1 MAERLHRKNP
11 KSAIRNPKSTMIYT
25 LLTLMLI
32 IILLSLSAFF
42 SGAEIG
48 VISANRIRLKHLA
61 EAGLPRAQMMEGLYR
76 YYPQLI
82 VTLLVGANIAEVT
95 ITVTAASLFERYQ
108 GITAVVVTGV
118 ILIFGE
124 IIPKSL
130 FRRHAIKLVLLLVR
144 PIRVSYFLL
153 YPAVGLLGR
162 LLKIAERGEVETPY
176 LTREELKFLIEEGG
190 REGVLEEEEEM
201 LTGAFEL
208 STTRVKEVMTPRVDM
223 VSFEAEADMNKILQ
237 VISERNH
244 SRIPVYGDDIDDV
257 LGIFYTKD
265 LLNFWGEDPSE
276 VRAIEFIRIPY
287 FVPESKP
294 IGELLREFQEKR
306 IHIAIVVD
314 EYGGTAGL
322 VTLEDLLEELVG
334 EIEDEYVH
342 DEEWG
347 LKVVDESTYEVDAR
361 VSIDQLSEEL
371 DLDLPEEDYETVGGF
386 ILHHLGRIPQSGET
400 INIGELSFHILDA
413 DEKSILKVKI
423 ISGKKAANT
432 SREM

>member
-1 MAERLHRKNP
+1 
-11 KSAIRNPKSTMIYT
+11 MIYT
-25 LLTLMLI
+25 ILALMLI
-32 IILLSLSAFF
+32 MVAFGLSAFF

-48 VISANRIRLKHLA
+48 LISANRVRIKHLA
-61 EAGLPRAQMMEGLYR
+61 ETGVGRAQIMEGLYR

-82 VTLLVGANIAEVT
+82 VAFLVGNNIANVT
-95 ITVTAASLFERYQ
+95 IAATAASFFERYQ
-108 GITAVVVTGV
+108 SITAVIVTGF

-130 FRRHAIKLVLLLVR
+130 FRRHATKLVLLLAW
-144 PIRVSYFLL
+144 PIKASYFLL
-153 YPAVGLLGR
+153 YPLVGLFCR
-162 LLKIAERGEVETPY
+162 LLNISEREETSY

-190 REGVLEEEEEM
+190 RKGVLEEEEEM

-223 VSFEAEADMNKILQ
+223 VSLKAESDMNEILQ
-237 VISERNH
+237 VISEHNH
-244 SRIPVYGDDIDDV
+244 SRIPVCGEDIDDV
-257 LGIFYTKD
+257 LGILYTKD
-265 LLNFWGEDPSE
+265 LLNFWGEEPSE
-276 VRAIEFIRIPY
+276 VRAIEFNRIPY

-294 IGELLREFQEKR
+294 VGKLLREFQEKR
-306 IHIAIVVD
+306 THVAIVVD

-342 DEEWG
+342 GDEVE
-347 LKVVDESTYEVDAR
+347 LKVIDESTYEADAR

-371 DLDLPEEDYETVGGF
+371 NLDLPEDDYETVGGF
-386 ILHHLGRIPQSGET
+386 ILHHLGRIPHSGE
-400 INIGELSFHILDA
+400 IIEIGELGFHILDA

-423 ISGKKAANT
+423 IKQ
-432 SREM
+432 

>member
-1 MAERLHRKNP
+1 
-11 KSAIRNPKSTMIYT
+11 
-25 LLTLMLI
+25 MLI
-32 IILLSLSAFF
+32 IISLSLSAFF
-42 SGAEIG
+42 SGVEIG
-48 VISANRIRLKHLA
+48 VISANRIRFKHLA
-61 EAGLPRAQMMEGLYR
+61 ETGLSRAQIMEDLYR
-76 YYPQLI
+76 FYPQLI
-82 VTLLVGANIAEVT
+82 VTLLVGANIANVT
-95 ITVTAASLFERYQ
+95 FTATAASLFEHYQ

-130 FRRHAIKLVLLLVR
+130 FRRHATKLILLLAW

-153 YPAVGLLGR
+153 YPAVGLLCR
-162 LLKIAERGEVETPY
+162 LLNISKRGEIETFY
-176 LTREELKFLIEEGG
+176 LTRKELKFLIEEGG
-190 REGVLEEEEEM
+190 REGVLEEKEDM

-223 VSFEAEADMNKILQ
+223 VSLKDEADMNEILQ
-237 VISERNH
+237 VISEHNH
-244 SRIPVYGDDIDDV
+244 SRIPVYGEDIDDI
-257 LGIFYTKD
+257 LGILYTKD
-265 LLNFWGEDPSE
+265 MLNFWGEDPSE

-294 IGELLREFQEKR
+294 IGELLREFQERR

-342 DEEWG
+342 DDEVG
-347 LKVVDESTYEVDAR
+347 LKIIDESTYEADAR

-386 ILHHLGRIPQSGET
+386 ILHHLGRIPQSGE
-400 INIGELSFHILDA
+400 IIDIGELSFHILDA

-423 ISGKKAANT
+423 IK
-432 SREM
+432 RL